1 MTVSQNSGRCS
12 QCYAESDLVMGQTKV
27 GTLGFCGPVCLNK
40 YRDNN
45 AIDIVFHAPLTS
57 NTGIVSISPEI
68 RELVKLVDS
77 LKRLDYYSTMTHTRR
92 KRITLERIRE
102 ICKKMKIEID
112 SLNHDSILR
121 AEDELN
127 LSVEE
132 VIKQYHWTLLHLDNL
147 INTDVN
153 KTKRLIKRN
162 IALLEEEYPG
172 LKDLF

>member
-1 MTVSQNSGRCS
+1 MTFSQNSGRCS
-12 QCYAESDLVMGQTKV
+12 QCYTESDLVVGQTKV

-40 YRDNN
+40 YRDKT
-45 AIDIVFHAPLTS
+45 AIDIVFDAPSPT
-57 NTGIVSISPEI
+57 NKGIVSISPEV

-77 LKRLDYYSTMTHTRR
+77 LKRLDYYSTMTYTRQ

-102 ICKKMKIEID
+102 ICKKIKIEID
-112 SLNHDSILR
+112 SLNQDSILR
-121 AEDELN
+121 AEDDLK

-132 VIKQYHWTLLHLDNL
+132 VIKQYNWTLLNLDNL

-162 IALLEEEYPG
+162 IATLEKEYPE